1 MPQNTLYHTEWHADT
16 YRIAVGAR
24 LFLCKLPSAGSTS
37 IRSQSKVCTAA
48 QIRKFAGKQGV
59 CIRRYCLVPRHHKH
73 LAPFLYAAV
82 EPLLMIP
89 LVADPLV
96 LCTGVRLVVTGA
108 LAALPATQPLSAV
121 PAAAPAAQ

>member
-16 YRIAVGAR
+16 YRIAVDAQ

-37 IRSQSKVCTAA
+37 IRSRSKVCTAA

-59 CIRRYCLVPRHHKH
+59 CIRLYCLVPSYHKY
-73 LAPFLYAAV
+73 LAPFLYAAM
-82 EPLLMIP
+82 EPLQVILR
-89 LVADPLV
+89 VADPVV
-96 LCTGVRLVVTGA
+96 LCTGVRLVATCA
-108 LAALPATQPLSAV
+108 LAALTATQPLSVV